1 MTEDKRFTYAAR
13 INAITSKAIDNKI
26 PVKKALDIYSK
37 LNYQVYLNNNDF
49 SGYNPKL
56 EQLGFS
62 FTKFIL
68 NRLN

>member
-1 MTEDKRFTYAAR
+1 MENKKLNYAER
-13 INAITSKAIDNKI
+13 INVITNLAIENKF
-26 PVKKALDIYSK
+26 PVVKALDVYSK
-37 LNYQVYLNNNDF
+37 LNYQVYMNNNDF